1 MKVVLTD
8 RTFPFPDF
16 EKNELAKH
24 GHVLIDGQGKSPEQ
38 TAALVADADA
48 VLTQFAQI
56 TPAVIS
62 VMRKCRVI
70 VRYGIGVD
78 NVNLDAARAQGIPVS
93 NVPDYCIDEVAD
105 HTLALMLALTRGVV
119 NNSSHIK
126 SGVWGLAWRARG
138 GIVSD
143 ADRGAGSIRRHPCPL
158 ERTLAGCG
166 KKSFSWGGVSTWR
179 AAGVTCDRS

>member
-1 MKVVLTD
+1 MKVALTD
-8 RTFPFPDF
+8 RTFPNPDL
-16 EKNELAKH
+16 EKKELAKH
-24 GHVLIDGQGKSPEQ
+24 GHVLIDGQSASPEQ
-38 TAALVADADA
+38 TAELVADADA

-126 SGVWGLAWRARG
+126 SGVWGLAWPPAMM
-138 GIVSD
+138 
-143 ADRGAGSIRRHPCPL
+143 
-158 ERTLAGCG
+158 
-166 KKSFSWGGVSTWR
+166 K
-179 AAGVTCDRS
+179 